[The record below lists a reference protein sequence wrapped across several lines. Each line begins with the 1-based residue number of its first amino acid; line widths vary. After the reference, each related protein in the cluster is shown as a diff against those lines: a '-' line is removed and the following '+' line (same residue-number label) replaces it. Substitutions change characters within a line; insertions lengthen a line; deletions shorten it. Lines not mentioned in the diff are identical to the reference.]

1 MEIMSDCKLEEIC
14 KFLYEEGLYP
24 DVEQLISQRVA
35 YFVGF
40 DLRKNTLVL
49 YSRYGHEE
57 EIDLTGEQK
66 NKIKEK
72 INGKEFN

>member
-1 MEIMSDCKLEEIC
+1 MNDCKLDEIC

-24 DVEQLISQRVA
+24 DIEQLISQSVT

-40 DLRKNTLVL
+40 GLRKNTLVL

-57 EIDLTGEQK
+57 EIDLTDDQM

-72 INGKEFN
+72 ING